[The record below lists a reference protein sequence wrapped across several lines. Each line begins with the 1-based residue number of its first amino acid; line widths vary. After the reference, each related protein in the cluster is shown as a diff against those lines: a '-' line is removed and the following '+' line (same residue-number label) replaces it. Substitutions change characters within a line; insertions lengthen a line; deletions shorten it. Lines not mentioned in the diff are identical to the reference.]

1 MRPFR
6 PGVLRATALAV
17 ALLAAAVPAALAQV
31 PLAIATDAAEDAIND
46 VRRAGRVSVL
56 DDDPLLT
63 ALATQQALA
72 MAAARTMSHTI
83 AGSLQQRLAT
93 GGYGLRAAAE
103 NIAYGQDT
111 LAEVMA
117 AWLQSGPHRS
127 NILDRRM
134 TSFGLGAAIVD
145 GVIYW
150 SLILAAPG

>member
-1 MRPFR
+1 MKVTESQARKW
-6 PGVLRATALAV
+6 LRALAWG
-17 ALLAAAVPAALAQV
+17 AMKSQ
-31 PLAIATDAAEDAIND
+31 AIAREGAGSVRPETLESLGITNQKEADGIARSVDMTDKHNPLNPLTVANIFRRAEDHMPEAI
-46 VRRAGRVSVL
+46 
-56 DDDPLLT
+56 T
-63 ALATQQALA
+63 
-72 MAAARTMSHTI
+72 
-83 AGSLQQRLAT
+83 
-93 GGYGLRAAAE
+93 
-103 NIAYGQDT
+103 IAYGQDT